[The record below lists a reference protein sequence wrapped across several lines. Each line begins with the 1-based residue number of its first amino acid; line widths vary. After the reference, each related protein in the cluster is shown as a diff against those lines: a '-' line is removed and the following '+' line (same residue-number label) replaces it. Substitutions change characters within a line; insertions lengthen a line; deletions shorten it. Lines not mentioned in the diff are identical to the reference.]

1 MELGITIETNQIIGY
16 KSNTNISL
24 KLITLLS
31 LVFLFNYLISLA
43 NKLYNIGVF
52 IKLKFINKQLNTAAT
67 KEFDVIDLN

>member
-1 MELGITIETNQIIGY
+1 MELGITIETNQIIGS

>member
-1 MELGITIETNQIIGY
+1 VELGITIETNQIIGY
-16 KSNTNISL
+16 KSNINISL

>member
-16 KSNTNISL
+16 KSNINISL